1 MATHSNIL
9 AWRTPW
15 TEEPGGLQSRGWQ
28 SVSTT
33 EHTRVKVYQQ
43 QILLVSL
50 LRTPSLPS
58 VLQDSLAEAAGF
70 VARRSFS
77 QPWTSVAP
85 FPLVS
90 GVSDDKAA
98 LVELMSIRR
107 QFALFL
113 WLLSWFLVSSFLN
126 LTDMSWMA
134 FFGLILVRT
143 GSAT

>member
-1 MATHSNIL
+1 M
-9 AWRTPW
+9 
-15 TEEPGGLQSRGWQ
+15 
-28 SVSTT
+28 
-33 EHTRVKVYQQ
+33 KVYQQ